1 MIHTWDRALHGV
13 VVWAVMYLVLF
24 WLLTTAL
31 AAIIGGAASMLTQGV
46 SAVAQGAGQA
56 SQDGGVSG
64 AIQQTMKQY
73 GIDPEMLKQDV
84 QQAMGPNSQGQ
95 DQESITSAVKDY
107 LQGERTDQDRQ
118 KLAQTIAQKTG
129 KSQQEAE
136 QMIRNWE
143 QKAAQTKEKAREVG
157 EKTATA
163 TGTTAILMAI
173 IMLLGLV
180 AAGAGACVAKGPY
193 YEEYHRR
200 EKVR

>member
-1 MIHTWDRALHGV
+1 
-13 VVWAVMYLVLF
+13 MYLVMF

-56 SQDGGVSG
+56 QDGGVSG

-73 GIDPEMLKQDV
+73 GLDPEMLKQDV

-95 DQESITSAVKDY
+95 DQESMTSAVRDY
-107 LQGERTDQDRQ
+107 LQGQRTDQERQ
-118 KLAQTIAQKTG
+118 QLAQTIAQKTG

-143 QKAAQTKEKAREVG
+143 EKAAQTKEKAQEVG

-180 AAGAGACVAKGPY
+180 TAAAGACVARGPY
-193 YEEYHRR
+193 YEEYHQRR
-200 EKVR
+200 ERVR